1 MGGAAANMLREFG
14 GTLAVA
20 AWKHSA
26 AAARATTNSPGS
38 EFGGA
43 FATVVW
49 KHSAA
54 AARSIAMN
62 LLVRTLYS
70 KL

>member
-38 EFGGA
+38 KFGEHLRQWYGSIQLQRRGA
-43 FATVVW
+43 
-49 KHSAA
+49 
-54 AARSIAMN
+54 
-62 LLVRTLYS
+62 
-70 KL
+70 